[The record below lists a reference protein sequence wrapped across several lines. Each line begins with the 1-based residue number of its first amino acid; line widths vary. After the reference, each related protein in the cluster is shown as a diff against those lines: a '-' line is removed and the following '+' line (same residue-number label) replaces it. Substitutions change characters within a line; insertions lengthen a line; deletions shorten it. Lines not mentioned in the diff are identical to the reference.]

1 MLHLIRTGSCAAP
14 RMQRR
19 AHGGPAWGGSQ
30 AREKD
35 GGTVTMQAEKTSRG
49 QERVRGG
56 SPEDLL
62 EEGGVEVEGHRAE
75 AAGKVHTEEAAGP
88 QEN

>member
-1 MLHLIRTGSCAAP
+1 M
-14 RMQRR
+14 
-19 AHGGPAWGGSQ
+19 
-30 AREKD
+30 
-35 GGTVTMQAEKTSRG
+35 TVQAEKTSRG